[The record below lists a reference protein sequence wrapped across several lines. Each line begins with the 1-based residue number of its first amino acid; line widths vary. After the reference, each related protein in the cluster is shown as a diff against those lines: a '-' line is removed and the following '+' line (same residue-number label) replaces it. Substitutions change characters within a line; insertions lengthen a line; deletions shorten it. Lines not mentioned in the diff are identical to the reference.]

1 MPNFDKPPDQI
12 EAETDRLLLEHAK
25 AFIRDLRATARN
37 APYGKII
44 HRADVFAVERG
55 REFTR
60 QALETI
66 LQEQNDLL
74 EKKTKQS
81 SVPVAASGNISATTV
96 KRPSVPPGL

>member
-1 MPNFDKPPDQI
+1 MPKHDQTAEQI
-12 EAETDRLLLEHAK
+12 EAETDALLLEQAK
-25 AFIRDLRATARN
+25 AFIRELRATARN

-44 HRADVFAVERG
+44 HHADAFAVEHG

-74 EKKTKQS
+74 EKKTKPS
-81 SVPVAASGNISATTV
+81 NATAVESENIL
-96 KRPSVPPGL
+96 VPPNDKT

>member
-1 MPNFDKPPDQI
+1 MPKQDQTAEQI
-12 EAETDRLLLEHAK
+12 EAATDALLLEQAK
-25 AFIRDLRATARN
+25 VFIRELRVTARN

-44 HRADVFAVERG
+44 RQTEACAVEHG

-74 EKKTKQS
+74 EKKTK
-81 SVPVAASGNISATTV
+81 PGSATAV
-96 KRPSVPPGL
+96 ENENILVPPNAKT

>member
-1 MPNFDKPPDQI
+1 MPKHDQTAEQI
-12 EAETDRLLLEHAK
+12 EAETDRLLLEQAK

-37 APYGKII
+37 APYGKILSL
-44 HRADVFAVERG
+44 ADAFAVEHG

-74 EKKTKQS
+74 EKKTKPS
-81 SVPVAASGNISATTV
+81 SATAV
-96 KRPSVPPGL
+96 ENESILVPPSDKT

>member
-1 MPNFDKPPDQI
+1 MPKHDQTAEQI
-12 EAETDRLLLEHAK
+12 EAETDALLLEQAK

-44 HRADVFAVERG
+44 RQAEACAVERG

-66 LQEQNDLL
+66 VQEQNDLL
-74 EKKTKQS
+74 EKKTKPGS
-81 SVPVAASGNISATTV
+81 ATAAESENISDT
-96 KRPSVPPGL
+96 PSDKL